1 MSRPLKVEKLGI
13 GDKVQELAASGKSP
27 HEIAAILKSDGYDVS
42 PNAVSRYLANSH
54 SEIFAAISGVPRSR
68 IFSNKNYV
76 WFGDKQL
83 DVTNRYVYFE
93 QLENIDSTVSMSILS
108 TALLLA
114 KGFETYIDKPEDEI
128 TAEDR
133 RVKEEIDE
141 WAADLNLDEVVLHV
155 AQHLIRDGTV
165 PVYKFIDRGS
175 IESLEFL
182 PMRNVTL
189 LPEGVK
195 PGDRPPYVLKGEIET
210 ICVNEGSQHD
220 LIKYEREE
228 VALFR
233 YLHRG
238 RFEEDILGRMTYGFY
253 GKSILK
259 SVELLIKM
267 KWDLL
272 DSFARMMKRH
282 GYARLFINYYSLE
295 DLMKEG
301 RWKEA
306 YEILQQAVN
315 EQAQLEENQDIIGAG
330 FDIKPLTTETS
341 VDVTDIVDMLDKYI
355 AIGLLQTEPSSGRAR
370 GSTYASAYVTE
381 ERNLRILQSLQRQI
395 RRTMEKEIIGHQ
407 LKLMGAEGT
416 PIKIRFDPLAEPEY
430 SLRDLSELYM
440 NGIITLEEARV
451 KAGFPPEIPK
461 LGGE

>member
-1 MSRPLKVEKLGI
+1 MSRPLKVEQLGI
-13 GDKVQELAASGKSP
+13 GERVQELAASGKSP
-27 HEIAAILKSDGYDVS
+27 HEIAAILKDDGYDVS
-42 PNAVSRYLANSH
+42 SNAVSRYLANAR
-54 SEIFAAISGVPRSR
+54 SEVFAAISGVPRSR

-76 WFGDKQL
+76 WFGDKQI
-83 DVTNRYVYFE
+83 DVSNRYAYFE

-141 WAADLNLDEVVLHV
+141 WAAELNLDEAIVHI
-155 AQHLIRDGTV
+155 AQLLLRDGTV

-175 IESLEFL
+175 IEALEFL
-182 PMRNVTL
+182 PMRSVTL

-195 PGDRPPYVLKGEIET
+195 PGDRPPFVLKGSIET
-210 ICVNEGSQHD
+210 ICVNESSQND
-220 LIKYEREE
+220 LIKYERDE

-233 YLHRG
+233 FMYRG
-238 RFEEDILGRMTYGFY
+238 RFEEDILGRMTYGIY
-253 GKSILK
+253 GKPILK

-272 DSFARMMKRH
+272 DSFARMMRRY

-295 DLMKEG
+295 DLLKEK
-301 RWKEA
+301 RYKEV
-306 YEILQQAVN
+306 YEIIQKAA
-315 EQAQLEENQDIIGAG
+315 EDQAQLEENQDIIGTG

-341 VDVTDIVDMLDKYI
+341 VDVTEIVDMIDKYI
-355 AIGLLQTEPSSGRAR
+355 AIGLLQTEPASGRTK

-407 LKLMGAEGT
+407 LKLMGVET

-430 SLRDLSELYM
+430 SLRDLSELYV
-440 NGIITLEEARV
+440 NGIITLEEVRV
-451 KAGFPPEIPK
+451 RAGFPPEIPK
-461 LGGE
+461 LG